1 MHNKISEL
9 IKKIINILLFL
20 CMLSMIFLVASQVL
34 FRYVLKWSVPWTEE
48 IARVFFVWIIFIGV
62 VLVEEEEGGQIAV
75 DMFIQKLPPGIYRIW
90 KSLILILE
98 SVFIAILFVGS
109 IKSFKAVSLINLG
122 TVPSLDYRILYAP
135 VLIAAPC
142 IIWFLLNRLA
152 ALYHFRQNKEVA
164 K

>member
-1 MHNKISEL
+1 VNRKISNL
-9 IKKIINILLFL
+9 IKGFINILIFL
-20 CMLSMIFLVASQVL
+20 CMLSMILLVASQVV

-62 VLVEEEEGGQIAV
+62 ALVEEEDGQISV

-90 KSLILILE
+90 KSIILILE
-98 SVFIAILFVGS
+98 STFVAILFVGS
-109 IKSFKAVSLINLG
+109 IKSLKTVSLINLG
-122 TVPSLDYRILYAP
+122 TVPHLDYRILYIP

-142 IIWFLLNRLA
+142 IIWFLLNRLL
-152 ALYHFRQNKEVA
+152 ALYKFQHNKEVA